1 MTQPTMPID
10 PDILIEP
17 QRVVQPASWAG
28 HVPFGAW
35 LVAKHRPRIL
45 VELGTHTGF
54 SYGAFCQTV
63 QTKGLDTRCY
73 AVDTWA
79 GDEHAGYYDD
89 SIFDEFSTYHDSRY
103 TSFSRLLRMTF
114 DEALD
119 YFEEGS
125 VDLLHIDGLHTYEAV
140 KHDFE
145 SWLPKLSSRATVLFH
160 DTNVRERGFGVW
172 RLWDELSEH
181 YPNLRF
187 DHSNGLGVLL
197 VGSEI
202 GEELMAMQRHYQAS
216 PELVRGMFS
225 QLGQRI
231 ENESALRQ
239 AEATSLKRHEL
250 LEHREALI
258 VERDEL
264 IEQRGELVA
273 EQERRL
279 AEQAETIEA
288 RDHELADLKRQLDGI
303 VNSRSWRVTQPLRRL
318 AARWRRG

>member
-89 SIFDEFSTYHDSRY
+89 SVFNELSEYHNSRY
-103 TSFSRLLRMTF
+103 AAFSRLLRMTF
-114 DEALD
+114 DDALE
-119 YFEEGS
+119 YFEDAT

-140 KHDFE
+140 KHDFD
-145 SWLPKLSSRATVLFH
+145 SWCPKLSSRAIVLFH

-172 RLWDELSEH
+172 QLWDELSAH
-181 YPNLRF
+181 YPSLRF

-202 GEELMAMQRHYQAS
+202 GDDVLDMQRHYQVA
-216 PELVRGMFS
+216 PELVRGLFT

-231 ENESALRQ
+231 EHESELQQ
-239 AEATSLKRHEL
+239 AQAISKWRHEL
-250 LEHREALI
+250 LEHREALV
-258 VERDEL
+258 VERD
-264 IEQRGELVA
+264 A
-273 EQERRL
+273 AL
-279 AEQAETIEA
+279 AERDRIIEA
-288 RDHELADLKRQLDGI
+288 YEHERDDLKRQLGHI